1 MQPLRFLSF
10 MSSSDEE
17 ELDVGPRS
25 TGWQNGKPLEITDRA
40 LEGEERLDRC
50 LKALSR
56 LLKRI
61 DDTPEYVNDELE
73 QDLQLAKQVSDLLDL

>member
-1 MQPLRFLSF
+1 
-10 MSSSDEE
+10 
-17 ELDVGPRS
+17 
-25 TGWQNGKPLEITDRA
+25 LEITDRA